1 MLWNPSGFRIG
12 QESPSEEAF
21 MSKNEPKQPPK
32 NPAGRK
38 GKPVKLPDNF
48 DEVIDKLTGGPVRP
62 AQGSVPPPKPGK
74 RE

>member
-1 MLWNPSGFRIG
+1 
-12 QESPSEEAF
+12 